1 MLNLFLIVR
10 VLFDVVV
17 LAAVCGHPQHR
28 VLVEPALILL
38 RGAVLVERLE
48 EGDEEDV
55 HVRVGVAVGRRVLL
69 AQLAVGVR
77 DVRDDRVLDDRRVHH
92 DRAHLLLLGARAIA
106 VGDEVLVLEPEERH
120 VVLARRDLGE
130 AHVVAVGVP
139 RLARAAV
146 VVGHAVRELRRAVGA
161 VLVAEGEAVPL
172 RRPGA
177 AGEVHRRAAVRD
189 DGAPLAVRVVL
200 EERVVVERAR
210 VARAREGELLAR
222 ELHAVSRHA
231 VLRQLELRLVA
242 RASRLEIPQA
252 FVGQPVELVVGKRV
266 RHLLGER
273 RERAAL
279 VRALDVGEAVLV
291 SVHVVDGLSVCHCF
305 LLRRAE
311 AARVDVLRRHLLKG
325 VRVLVGRPLP
335 EVAELA
341 HGDFLLLALG
351 LGGRDRREP
360 EVTAGVGRT
369 HDAERDIEA
378 RFAFEVHRDRPRS
391 TVDAR
396 RVVADVAVGSRDEV
410 ARASIALDA
419 RAVRIIVDLG
429 LVEFDRFVLVV
440 LDADVLGGRV
450 RLVQVVEGEGELVE
464 RHRLVEVVAVP
475 ERERQLRPRIAPD
488 VDLREAVH
496 APVGFVFHAV
506 RVAGG
511 VGREIR

>member
-1 MLNLFLIVR
+1 M
-10 VLFDVVV
+10 
-17 LAAVCGHPQHR
+17 
-28 VLVEPALILL
+28 
-38 RGAVLVERLE
+38 ERLE

-77 DVRDDRVLDDRRVHH
+77 DVRDDLVVDDRRVHH

-177 AGEVHRRAAVRD
+177 AGEVHRRAALRD
-189 DGAPLAVRVVL
+189 DSAPLAVRVVL
-200 EERVVVERAR
+200 EERFAVERAR
-210 VARAREGELLAR
+210 VARAREAELLAR
-222 ELHAVSRHA
+222 ELHAVVSRHA

-291 SVHVVDGLSVCHCF
+291 SVHVVDLRPAIVSRSVCHGF
-305 LLRRAE
+305 LLLLRAE

-396 RVVADVAVGSRDEV
+396 RVVAVGSRDEV
-410 ARASIALDA
+410 ARTSRALDA
-419 RAVRIIVDLG
+419 RAVLIIVDLG
-429 LVEFDRFVLVV
+429 RVDLDLFGLGIV
-440 LDADVLGGRV
+440 DADVLGGRV